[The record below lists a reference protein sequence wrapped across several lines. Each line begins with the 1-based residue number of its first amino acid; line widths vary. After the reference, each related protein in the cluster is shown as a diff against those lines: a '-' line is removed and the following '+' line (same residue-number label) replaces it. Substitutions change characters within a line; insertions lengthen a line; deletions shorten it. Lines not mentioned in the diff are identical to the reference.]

1 MEKTYLHIRI
11 PAELK
16 EALNTYIEN
25 EGLNVSA
32 VVRNLIIRKLR
43 DEGLIQKSGK

>member
-1 MEKTYLHIRI
+1 MENKYLHIRI
-11 PAELK
+11 SAELK
-16 EALNTYIEN
+16 QALNTYIKN

-43 DEGLIQKSGK
+43 KEGLVKEVK